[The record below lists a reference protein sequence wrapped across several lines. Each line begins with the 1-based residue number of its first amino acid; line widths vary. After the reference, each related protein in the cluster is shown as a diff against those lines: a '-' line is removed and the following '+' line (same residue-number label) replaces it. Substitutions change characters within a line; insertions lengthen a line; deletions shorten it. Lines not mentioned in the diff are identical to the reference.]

1 MSDLCERDNS
11 NEDIW
16 QVTERLICGGQE
28 DEMSKR
34 NWKWLTE
41 IIEQRAYMSE
51 LVLKKL
57 GKTFEG

>member
-1 MSDLCERDNS
+1 M
-11 NEDIW
+11 
-16 QVTERLICGGQE
+16 TERLICGGQE

-57 GKTFEG
+57 GKTFER